1 MSKAATTG
9 LLFEIGHLRA
19 RGRSFADLRA
29 SFDAFVL
36 ALFLDAALRK
46 AVKAQPKT
54 NLESLWDETVRRF
67 GHGHVPPAHRTME
80 PLEIHDQL
88 VKGLPG
94 EALFVSSAM
103 AFDSMAEALELFDV
117 SAKTAKQRIGERLSS
132 GESEIA
138 LRIGRVLAMAANVFG
153 SLTAARNYLRT
164 PNFALGGAVPRDLLK
179 TAEGEQ
185 IVISEL
191 QTQAEGGPV

>member
-1 MSKAATTG
+1 MKKAPGSASSLIRG
-9 LLFEIGHLRA
+9 RINA
-19 RGRSFADLRA
+19 RSRSFADLRA
-29 SFDAFVL
+29 SFDALVL
-36 ALFLDAALRK
+36 ALLLDAALRK
-46 AVKAQPKT
+46 AVRAQPKT
-54 NLESLWDETVRRF
+54 NLDSLWGETVRRF
-67 GHGHVPPAHRTME
+67 NDSESTPKPLGT
-80 PLEIHDQL
+80 LEIHQQL

-117 SAKTAKQRIGERLSS
+117 SSKTAKQRIGERLSPA
-132 GESEIA
+132 ESEIA
-138 LRIGRVLAMAANVFG
+138 LRIGRVLTMAADVFG
-153 SLTAARNYLRT
+153 SLDTARNYLRT
-164 PNFALGGAVPRDLLK
+164 PNFALGGAAPRELLK